1 MPFDFK
7 GQNSS
12 DAVSTPRILACCRV
26 SVRGMDIFRLWIE
39 HYTPTVTYLGA
50 LIVAE
55 KDDDTGELE
64 ALCRKMDVY
73 YKLFSARFSPGSS
86 MSAMR
91 GLIDQIEADWLVQ
104 VDSDEFLYEIK
115 DLRGIVERMAGEGAD
130 YAVAWMADRLAFG
143 GRLLGVEHLGSV
155 AELEAAFPVR
165 ASITQDL
172 ARGCPYKV
180 CLSRWPFTGAIHCP
194 GRDLHKKSGK
204 RLTLEHF
211 KWREGLLE
219 RLQKRIRDHAES
231 KLPWGIE
238 SERILVEMETH
249 GRIRAERWLASRS
262 SRIPGTADH
271 EPIFHEAVL
280 SAPEHAHFV
289 QLDVEAGRS
298 LCYLAEMALAAGKK
312 IRIDAIDI
320 KGRFKESDTTESS
333 SGQSPR
339 QHSTLE
345 NAAENLRDQGV
356 LGYVNLLQFSSI
368 AAASHYDSE
377 SLDFV
382 WVGKQASL
390 HFEEVFFREWWMKLK
405 PGGLLAGHDQP
416 EIQRILKGSG
426 VIGMLTRENKTF
438 ALRKGKRHAAA

>member
-26 SVRGMDIFRLWIE
+26 SVREMDIFRLWIE
-39 HYTPTVTYLGA
+39 HYTPAVTYLGA

-143 GRLLGVEHLGSV
+143 GRLLGVEHIRSG

-172 ARGCPYKV
+172 AHGCPYKV
-180 CLSRWPFTGAIHCP
+180 CLTRWPFTGAIHDP
-194 GRDLHKKSGK
+194 GRDLHKKYGK

-211 KWREGLLE
+211 KWRDGLLE
-219 RLQKRIRDHAES
+219 RLQKRIRDHTAA

-238 SERILVEMETH
+238 SERIIEEMETH

-262 SRIPGTADH
+262 VRIPGDADH
-271 EPIFHEAVL
+271 EAVFHKVVL

-289 QLDVEAGRS
+289 QLDVEEGRS
-298 LCYLAEMALAAGKK
+298 LCYLAEVALAAGKK
-312 IRIDAIDI
+312 LRIDAIDI
-320 KGRFKESDTTESS
+320 IGGFQESDTSESS
-333 SGQSPR
+333 SGRFPQR
-339 QHSTLE
+339 DSTLE
-345 NAAENLRDQGV
+345 MVAANLRNQGM
-356 LGYVNLLQFSSI
+356 LDYINLLQLSSL
-368 AAASHYDSE
+368 AAARLYNSAC
-377 SLDFV
+377 LDFV
-382 WVGKQASL
+382 WVGKQVSL
-390 HFEEVFFREWWMKLK
+390 HFEEVFFREWWSKLK
-405 PGGLLAGHDQP
+405 PGGQMAGHDQP
-416 EIQRILKGSG
+416 EIQRILKDC
-426 VIGMLTRENKTF
+426 GMDGMVTRRNKTF
-438 ALRKGKRHAAA
+438 ALRKG